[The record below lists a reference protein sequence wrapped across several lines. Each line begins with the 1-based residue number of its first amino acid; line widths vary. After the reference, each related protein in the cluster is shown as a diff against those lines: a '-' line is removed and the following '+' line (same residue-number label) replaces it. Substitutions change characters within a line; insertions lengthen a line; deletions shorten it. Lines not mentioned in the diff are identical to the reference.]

1 MHEVDP
7 TFKQAKARRA
17 ERKTRIRNRRL
28 IEAGAL
34 TLAAV
39 ATVFLLVGT
48 GVIWIGRRPITP
60 EEIAPAPQTETVEMP
75 QFVPA
80 IVDLAGDPMKISLG
94 NAANIE
100 LTRYVPRPPTLPPD
114 RVTSGQLAVL
124 SDTMITTSQR
134 FMTTLPSSPNDF
146 ALYQAQRVRVPKP
159 EPSVTPP
166 PGPGA
171 PSAGGDAAFEPTSF
185 TPNEPRS
192 GGAAPSEPVENNS
205 SVISVRREAVR
216 FVPDEDYI
224 ARVLV
229 SRSLEDE
236 LAGKQF
242 AADDIHEF
250 SAAMAE
256 SIGKP
261 LLDPGDVVAVRGVRT
276 GPGPLRIVQFSVYN
290 STGYI
295 GSLARDDDGTIV
307 VGSDPWVFDHLF
319 NYTGNEDV
327 ADPGRQYR
335 LLDAIYSTGAR
346 NRVPTGILG
355 EAIMLLSR
363 TYDLNAFAS
372 TDDRLILVYA
382 RDRGDDDG
390 GTGRVLYVG
399 VKGTDRSI
407 DCYVYKSSADGDYS
421 CFKQNSY
428 GSAVSTSSAMVTP
441 VRGVLT
447 TPFGPGMD
455 PVLKKVV
462 VHTGVDWTAPMGTP
476 VVAAF
481 GGSVT
486 SVGTRGDDGNTVVLA
501 HSGGRETTY
510 SHLQDFAPG
519 LAVGAA
525 VKPGDLIGFVGNS
538 GVSESPSL
546 HFELHQG
553 GKPVDPLQTAVTVA
567 SDDSAVEV
575 LTDRIVQVESGGV
588 ATAKNP
594 LSSAYGVGQFINA
607 TWLRMMRTYRPDLA
621 SSMSEADLLALRTDP
636 TISREMVANLA
647 REGESYLKARGHQ
660 ITAGRLYL
668 CHFLGMQDAATVLAT
683 DPATPLASVL
693 AQSVIDANPF
703 LTGQTVG
710 YVEDWA
716 ERKMSGKRAP
726 APAPVQVASPEFLIY
741 KAAIDTALLPPA
753 PTGVPTAAPEQPTV
767 G

>member
-1 MHEVDP
+1 MHQLDP
-7 TFKQAKARRA
+7 TFKQAKARSAR
-17 ERKTRIRNRRL
+17 RKRNIRNRRL
-28 IEAGAL
+28 IVAGSL
-34 TLAAV
+34 SLAVV
-39 ATVFLLVGT
+39 ATVVVLVST
-48 GVIWIGRRPITP
+48 GVIWIGQRPTSVGPVP
-60 EEIAPAPQTETVEMP
+60 EAGPEQVQMP
-75 QFVPA
+75 VFVPA

-94 NAANIE
+94 NSASLQ
-100 LTRYVPRPPTLPPD
+100 LTRYLPSPPTLPPE

-146 ALYQAQRVRVPKP
+146 ALYQAQRVRVPAP
-159 EPSVTPP
+159 QPGATPP
-166 PGPGA
+166 PGGVPPGA
-171 PSAGGDAAFEPTSF
+171 PALEPTSY
-185 TPNEPRS
+185 
-192 GGAAPSEPVENNS
+192 GAAPASGETAAAPSAPVENNS
-205 SVISVRREAVR
+205 SVVTVRPESARYL
-216 FVPDEDYI
+216 PDDDYI

-229 SRSLEDE
+229 SRSLEEE

-242 AADDIHEF
+242 AAADVHLF
-250 SAAMAE
+250 SEAMAANF
-256 SIGKP
+256 SMTT
-261 LLDPGDVVAVRGVRT
+261 LDPGDVVAVRGVKT
-276 GPGPLRIVQFSVYN
+276 GPSDSALGIVQFSVYS

-295 GSLARDDDGTIV
+295 GSLARADDGSVV

-363 TYDLNAFAS
+363 SYDLNAFAS
-372 TDDRLILVYA
+372 TDDKLILVYA
-382 RDRGDDDG
+382 RSTGDDDAG
-390 GTGRVLYVG
+390 SGRVLYVG
-399 VKGTDRSI
+399 VKGTDRNI
-407 DCYVYKSSADGDYS
+407 DCYVYKSSPDGDFS

-476 VVAAF
+476 VVAAY
-481 GGSVT
+481 GGTVT
-486 SVGTRGDDGNTVVLA
+486 AIGPSGDDGNVIALA
-501 HSGGRETTY
+501 HSGGRQTTY
-510 SHLQDFAPG
+510 AHLQDFAPG
-519 LAVGAA
+519 LAVGTA
-525 VKPGDLIGFVGNS
+525 VKPGDLLGFVGNS
-538 GVSESPSL
+538 GRSDTPHL
-546 HFELHQG
+546 HFELLLN
-553 GKPVDPLQTAVTVA
+553 GKPTDPLQSAVTVA
-567 SDDSAVEV
+567 SDDSAVEI

-588 ATAKNP
+588 ANAKNP

-621 SSMSEADLLALRTDP
+621 SSMSDTDLLALRTDP

-647 REGESYLKARGHQ
+647 REGESYLKARGQQ

-726 APAPVQVASPEFLIY
+726 AAPVQVASPDFLIY
-741 KAAIDTALLPPA
+741 KAAIDTALAPPS
-753 PTGVPTAAPEQPTV
+753 PTTEPAAPIQPTV